1 MGITYTD
8 FHLNLNKQLD
18 LAYQK
23 LYGKNRNVQISTNRK
38 PKTTRKT
45 N

>member
-1 MGITYTD
+1 MGVTYTD
-8 FHLNLNKQLD
+8 FHLNLNNQLD

-23 LYGKNRNVQISTNRK
+23 LYGKNRNIRESK
-38 PKTTRKT
+38 IGEPKRNRKT